1 MGKQNLYGGEWDRDH
16 YSDLGI
22 EMRCIQKGGQW
33 KGARGQTIG
42 MGLPFHYERM
52 RNILWPELD
61 DHRWHRLTRDIILR
75 PKGEGSKVT
84 VLMGPKSTGK
94 THAPSWIFLCKY
106 FCFPDT
112 TCVLISS
119 THMEGLRLRV
129 WAEITMLWSRAVE
142 RFPELPGH
150 LIDSKLLIATDD
162 LKENDVDE
170 SRMARDWRKG
180 IKGIPCFQN
189 GKFIGLSRF
198 KGIKQK
204 NVLLLADEADAMG
217 PSFLNAFANLDGNEN
232 FEAVICGNPNEPL
245 DQLGRAGEPKD
256 GWPGHEEPTKTVV
269 WDTKFMD
276 GKCVNMVGTDCPNFD
291 KDTKNKFKYLINDRK
306 IANTLSFFPKDSF
319 EYYSQCIGVMKIGVL
334 ARRVVSKEMCIQFG
348 ALKDAVWRDDRQTR
362 ICALDAAYG
371 GDRCVLGHADYGM
384 EIDGGTI
391 LRIYPPVNVPVLVRV
406 DMTPEDQISIYVKQY
421 CSDNNIPPEN
431 FYHDSTGRGS
441 LGTSLAR
448 IWSNLCNPVE
458 FGGSPSKRPVS
469 LDLFIQDQN
478 TGERRHKLCNEH
490 YDRFVSELAF
500 SVRYVI
506 EGSQMRNLP
515 SDVMEEL
522 CLRKWD
528 KVRGDKYSIEP
539 KTGTST
545 KPGFKQ
551 RVGFSPDLADWLSI
565 IVEGARRRGFDIKKL
580 GVANEGKEN
589 EDYFETESKL
599 YADAIQNNLLV
610 RT

>member
-1 MGKQNLYGGEWDRDH
+1 
-16 YSDLGI
+16 
-22 EMRCIQKGGQW
+22 
-33 KGARGQTIG
+33 
-42 MGLPFHYERM
+42 
-52 RNILWPELD
+52 
-61 DHRWHRLTRDIILR
+61 
-75 PKGEGSKVT
+75 
-84 VLMGPKSTGK
+84 
-94 THAPSWIFLCKY
+94 
-106 FCFPDT
+106 
-112 TCVLISS
+112 
-119 THMEGLRLRV
+119 
-129 WAEITMLWSRAVE
+129 
-142 RFPELPGH
+142 
-150 LIDSKLLIATDD
+150 
-162 LKENDVDE
+162 
-170 SRMARDWRKG
+170 
-180 IKGIPCFQN
+180 
-189 GKFIGLSRF
+189 
-198 KGIKQK
+198 
-204 NVLLLADEADAMG
+204 
-217 PSFLNAFANLDGNEN
+217 
-232 FEAVICGNPNEPL
+232 
-245 DQLGRAGEPKD
+245 
-256 GWPGHEEPTKTVV
+256 
-269 WDTKFMD
+269 
-276 GKCVNMVGTDCPNFD
+276 
-291 KDTKNKFKYLINDRK
+291 
-306 IANTLSFFPKDSF
+306 
-319 EYYSQCIGVMKIGVL
+319 
-334 ARRVVSKEMCIQFG
+334 
-348 ALKDAVWRDDRQTR
+348 
-362 ICALDAAYG
+362 
-371 GDRCVLGHADYGM
+371 M

-406 DMTPEDQISIYVKQY
+406 DMTPEDQISVYVKQY